1 MAKYQTQIYVDY
13 YNEEDDEDIY
23 SYKLQQEEDDYYYD
37 KQESVYYF
45 PEVLCLFIDYTF
57 HNRLNTS
64 GYNDILKFVLLYD
77 RYINNYIDIYKL
89 TPHWKIDIH
98 DTYFLQ
104 QDDFNFQIECIQA
117 FINSDFGL
125 LPNELIAI
133 ILIGRNN
140 YLKFLPL

>member
-64 GYNDILKFVLLYD
+64 AYNDILKFVLLYD
-77 RYINNYIDIYKL
+77 RYINNYIQ
-89 TPHWKIDIH
+89 T
-98 DTYFLQ
+98 TYSLQ
-104 QDDFNFQIECIQA
+104 EDEFHLKMECIQS

-140 YLKFLPL
+140 YLKFMTI